1 MNFYGGL
8 GVPFGK
14 NLEPPKGLG
23 YVALQA
29 PELVNPRMA
38 NPGSTEARAARE
50 GASLARH
57 LQGRSLHFVGYS
69 FGGHFAVATRCAL
82 VLPRR
87 YYFGDSHA
95 PTDDPRRGRGVDAP
109 TDDPRRSRG
118 VNAETQPPKKIDFHT
133 GRRLGSV
140 TE

>member
-1 MNFYGGL
+1 MGA
-8 GVPFGK
+8 PFGK
-14 NLEPPKGLG
+14 NLELPKGLG

-38 NPGSTEARAARE
+38 SPGPTEARAARE

-82 VLPRR
+82 VCRADFLLRKCTLLRTIHVVAAASTLPRTIR
-87 YYFGDSHA
+87 VVAAASIL
-95 PTDDPRRGRGVDAP
+95 
-109 TDDPRRSRG
+109 RSRR
-118 VNAETQPPKKIDFHT
+118 T
-133 GRRLGSV
+133 LGSHRRR
-140 TE
+140 